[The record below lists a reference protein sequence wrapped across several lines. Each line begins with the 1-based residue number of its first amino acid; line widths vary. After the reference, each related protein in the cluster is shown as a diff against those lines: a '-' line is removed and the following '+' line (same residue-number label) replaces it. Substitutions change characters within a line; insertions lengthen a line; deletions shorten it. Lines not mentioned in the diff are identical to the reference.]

1 MQPLSALFMEG
12 EAMSKQLKSRPLSNA
27 KIHSILS
34 QNPSMKSNPASPPAA
49 VIQPLVPQIITLK
62 RSEEF
67 DSLHPEE
74 KLREFLGFARD
85 VISRYEEN
93 VRLQT
98 ELETETQDLL
108 HYVELSDNMD
118 ACKGNKMYKK
128 VREVRRKRRACKNEI
143 DLLKPLYEY
152 LSDKTIINQLSQ
164 IQGKC
169 KTSKEVISQRQY
181 TLRTDVIE

>member
-1 MQPLSALFMEG
+1 MQPLSALFVKG
-12 EAMSKQLKSRPLSNA
+12 GIMSKQLKSRPLSNA
-27 KIHSILS
+27 KIQSILA
-34 QNPSMKSNPASPPAA
+34 QNPSMKTNTTSTFPNP
-49 VIQPLVPQIITLK
+49 IQPSVPQIITLK

-74 KLREFLGFARD
+74 KLREFLSFARD

-152 LSDKTIINQLSQ
+152 LSDKTLINQLSK
-164 IQGKC
+164 IQGQC
-169 KTSKEVISQRQY
+169 RTSKETISSRQY
-181 TLRTDVIE
+181 TLRTDVIQ